1 MNVIR
6 PALAASILA
15 AIAYAAAPV
24 SAATGTAAPVTLTMS
39 AQNGSGEDGTA
50 TLTQTAAGVQVVVSL
65 KNAPA
70 TAQPAHVHPGTCA
83 NLNPAPQY
91 PLTSVVSG
99 SSTTVLKGVTLE
111 QLLSGTFAINVHKS
125 TSDLGTYVSCG
136 DIKAS

>member
-6 PALAASILA
+6 LALSASILA
-15 AIAYAAAPV
+15 AFAYLAAPV
-24 SAATGTAAPVTLTMS
+24 SAATGTAAPVTITMS

-50 TLTQTAAGVQVVVSL
+50 TLTQTAAGLQVVVSL

>member
-6 PALAASILA
+6 LALSASILA
-15 AIAYAAAPV
+15 AFAYVAAPV
-24 SAATGTAAPVTLTMS
+24 SAATGTAAPVTVTMS

-50 TLTQTAAGVQVVVSL
+50 TLTQTDAGVQVVVSL

-111 QLLSGTFAINVHKS
+111 QLLAGTFAINVHKS

>member
-6 PALAASILA
+6 LALSASILA
-15 AIAYAAAPV
+15 AFAYVAAPV
-24 SAATGTAAPVTLTMS
+24 SAATGTAAPVTITMS

-50 TLTQTAAGVQVVVSL
+50 TLTQTAAGLQVVVSL